1 MSANLEAINESQKNK
16 KERELTAGI
25 GNFSTGIAQEGE
37 KMYVIFKLVK
47 RSKGRKYIDGRCDN
61 VTNPKTKRKERIW
74 LLQGA
79 DSIWQSDLL
88 ELLKDKEYVNHN
100 LRSLIFEDSVCRIRT
115 DDQNALEYARL
126 NRNNVGK
133 NRNGAGKWDYFEYDP
148 QEEAKARLDREN
160 KEIAMML
167 TAQAMDTEKAKK
179 LAAFFNIRFVDDL
192 GSYIGDDGVK
202 TELIRAAKR
211 DPYLFEKYI
220 DSAEVEVSWMVK
232 KAIIDAKIDLNGQ
245 AGNAIWANG
254 KGFIAK
260 IPGDKKPYE
269 YLTELAMTNSE
280 EGKKFKEQ
288 LQTVV
293 K

>member
-1 MSANLEAINESQKNK
+1 MSVDLSAISESQRSKKDKNI
-16 KERELTAGI
+16 EPSFV
-25 GNFSTGIAQEGE
+25 NFSTGIAQEGE
-37 KMYVIFKLVK
+37 KLYVVFKLVK
-47 RSKGRKYIDGRCDN
+47 KKKGRVYIDGRCDN

-74 LLQGA
+74 FLQGA
-79 DSIWQSDLL
+79 DSIWQSELL
-88 ELLKDKEYVNHN
+88 ELLKDKEYVKHN
-100 LRSLIFEDSVCRIRT
+100 LRSLIFEDGVCRIRV
-115 DDQNALEYARL
+115 DDENALNYAKA
-126 NRNNVGK
+126 NTKNVGK
-133 NRNGAGKWDYFEYDP
+133 NRSGSGKWDYYEYDP
-148 QEEAKARLDREN
+148 QEEAKARLEKEN

-167 TAQAMDTEKAKK
+167 QAQAMDIDKAKK

-202 TELIRAAKR
+202 TELIRQAKR

-220 DSAEVEVSWMVK
+220 DSVEVEISWMVK

-260 IPGDKKPYE
+260 IPSDRKPYE
-269 YLTELAMTNSE
+269 YLKELAMTNSE

-288 LQTVV
+288 LQTAI